1 VKFKISL
8 WMAVQILLGLVQA
21 QTTTSAAP
29 RDQGSAQLFV
39 CNVGYTPEK
48 CQKQTAILRKAL
60 AKYPVERLG
69 NWTWVLVRSVDWR
82 DILLPRGLN
91 PDSPAFTYL
100 PKRET
105 FIEEALVTPVAV
117 RRGELLNMWQM
128 SMSDLLDFVIAHE
141 LGHAF
146 CNDRDEGKAR
156 HVARML
162 QNGLAISCEARR
174 SAKAD

>member
-1 VKFKISL
+1 MKLKISL
-8 WMAVQILLGLVQA
+8 WVAAQILLGLVQS
-21 QTTTSAAP
+21 QTTSATP
-29 RDQGSAQLFV
+29 QDQGSGQLFV

-48 CQKQTAILRKAL
+48 CHKQIAILRKAL

-82 DILLPRGLN
+82 DILVQRGLS

-100 PKRET
+100 PMRET
-105 FIEEALVTPVAV
+105 FIEEALVVPVPV
-117 RRGELLNMWQM
+117 RGVNLLNMWQM
-128 SMSDLLDFVIAHE
+128 STSNLLDFAIAHE

-146 CNDRDEGKAR
+146 CNDRDEDKAR
-156 HVARML
+156 RVARML
-162 QNGLAISCEARR
+162 QEGLAISCEARR